1 MTEIFEP
8 TDAWDHRLA
17 LGASGELAEL
27 NTAGVLTAADVH
39 VALRVGRIG
48 AETDPHV
55 LLAVAL
61 LVRAVRQGSVC
72 LDLGRVAELDPE
84 RSWPQ
89 PGPWLAA
96 VTASPLTGTA
106 LRVEDGLVYL
116 DRYWSQ
122 EGDVVEDLL
131 ARVARP
137 APPVDEQRVERALG
151 RLFAGPTYAEQRAA
165 ADASVRRWT
174 SVLTGGP
181 GTGKTTTLAR
191 LLAVL
196 TDAADGP
203 LRIALAAPTG
213 KAAARMTQALAEATR
228 ADDFPVADRVQVEGL
243 EASTIHRL
251 LGNRPDNGTRF
262 RHHRGN
268 RLPHDV
274 VVVDETSMV
283 SLTLMARLV
292 EAVRPD
298 ARLILVGDSDQLASV
313 EAGAVLHDVVLGFEG
328 REPSP
333 VCHLVTSHRFGD
345 AIGALAAAVRE
356 DQPDEAWRLLA
367 EGSVNIELVD
377 PDDETRIREL
387 VAAPALEVR
396 DRALAGD
403 ARGALAALESHRLLC
418 AHRQGPFGVSWW
430 NERVERWIAERDGRD
445 WLPAHYA
452 GQPLIVNRNDYGL
465 RLWNGD
471 TGVVVGAD
479 DGDRTA
485 VFDIGGEERVLAL
498 SRLADVSTA
507 HAITVHRSQGSQFG
521 AVTVLLPEPESL
533 ILSRELLYTAIT
545 RARDVVR
552 IVGTEESLRAA
563 VARPAQR
570 ASGLAARLRRV
581 PTATRPG

>member
-8 TDAWDHRLA
+8 VDAFDHRLA
-17 LGASGELAEL
+17 LGAEGELAEL
-27 NTAGVLTAADVH
+27 NAAGVLTAADVH
-39 VALRVGRIG
+39 VALRLGRLG
-48 AETDPHV
+48 GEHHPAV
-55 LLAVAL
+55 LLAVAM

-72 LDLGRVAELDPE
+72 LDLARVAELDPD
-84 RSWPQ
+84 RAWPD
-89 PGPWLAA
+89 PATWAAA
-96 VTASPLTGTA
+96 VAASPLAGTA
-106 LRVEDGLVYL
+106 LRIEDGLLYL
-116 DRYWSQ
+116 DRYWRQ

-131 ARVARP
+131 TRVSRP
-137 APPVDEQRVERALG
+137 APVVDAERLQAALG
-151 RLFAGPTYAEQRAA
+151 RLFAGPTYGEQRTAA
-165 ADASVRRWT
+165 EASARRWT

-196 TDAADGP
+196 ADVTDGP

-228 ADDFPVADRVQVEGL
+228 AEDFPVADWARVEGL
-243 EASTIHRL
+243 EASTLHRL
-251 LGNRPDNGTRF
+251 LGTRADNGTRF

-298 ARLILVGDSDQLASV
+298 ARLLLVGDSDQLASV
-313 EAGAVLHDVVLGFEG
+313 EAGAVLQDVVRGFAG
-328 REPSP
+328 RTPSP
-333 VCHLVTSHRFGD
+333 VSHLVTSHRFGD
-345 AIGALAAAVRE
+345 EIAALAAAVR
-356 DQPDEAWRLLA
+356 DDRADLAWELLRA
-367 EGSVNIELVD
+367 GSANVELVD
-377 PDDETRIREL
+377 PEDESRIREL
-387 VAAPALEVR
+387 VAAPAFEVR
-396 DRALAGD
+396 DQALAGN
-403 ARGALAALESHRLLC
+403 ARAALAGLESHRLLC
-418 AHRQGPFGVSWW
+418 AHREGPYGVARW
-430 NERVERWIAERDGRD
+430 NERVERWIAERDGQD
-445 WLPAHYA
+445 WLPAHYP
-452 GQPLIVNRNDYGL
+452 GQPLIVNSNDYGL

-479 DGDRTA
+479 DGDRSA

-498 SRLADVSTA
+498 SRLADISTA

-552 IVGTEESLRAA
+552 IVGSEESLRAA
-563 VARPAQR
+563 IARPAQR
-570 ASGLAARLRRV
+570 ASGLAARLS
-581 PTATRPG
+581 RPG